1 MAIKLRSTLEVA
13 GQATKIIVYGAAKV
27 GKTTLATT
35 MPKPAVI
42 LSTENGLLSIADADM
57 PFIEITSIADMI
69 EAYEYVMSEEGSKFK
84 SIIIDSITD
93 IGNIMLIA
101 EKKNSK
107 DPRAAYGTLNDT
119 FGELLRKFR
128 SLNDRHV
135 LIIAE
140 RERIEDEEGR
150 QLYGPSMP
158 GKRLTQSLPHLYDG
172 IFALRAEKN
181 PEGQLV
187 RALMTETDGLWA
199 AGMRK
204 SKSVQLEPYE
214 APDMSAIIAKLG
226 GVA

>member
-69 EAYEYVMSEEGSKFK
+69 EAYEYLVSQEGEKFK

-93 IGNIMLIA
+93 IGNIVLIT
-101 EKKNSK
+101 EKKNNK
-107 DPRAAYGTLNDT
+107 DPRAAYGQLNDT
-119 FGELLRKFR
+119 FAEELRKFR
-128 SLNDRHV
+128 AINDKHV
-135 LIIAE
+135 LMIAE
-140 RERIEDEEGR
+140 MEAVQDEAGR
-150 QLYGPSMP
+150 RMYGPSMP
-158 GKRLTQSLPHLYDG
+158 GKTLTQQLPYLFDG

-181 PEGQLV
+181 ADEQLV

-204 SKSVQLEPYE
+204 SQSVQLEPYE

-226 GVA
+226 GV